1 VTEKNLINQIKQL
14 KQIKPQKDWVFS
26 LKTDLFKDEL
36 KESFV
41 FFPLFKP
48 ALACLTMFALFFGLF
63 GFAQTSV
70 PGDLLYPVK
79 KIAEKGQLAFVSQ
92 ENRPQNSL
100 VMADKRL
107 EELIKIVESNQV
119 KKLATAINEVES
131 SVSEAARNISRIEAT
146 SSNPVIIKDIVDKT
160 KKLEF
165 RIEEIRALGVVIGGE
180 ELQEVSARL
189 EVKVLL
195 SDLENRTLTEQE
207 QEVLAEMNRLAEEKE
222 YEKVLEMFFSEF
234 NKAEEIKQDIEQ
246 EIEQEEEETQE
257 IEE

>member
-1 VTEKNLINQIKQL
+1 MTGKDIFSQIKQL

-26 LKTDLFKDEL
+26 LKTDLFKDEA

-48 ALACLTMFALFFGLF
+48 ALACLTMFTLFFGLF

-100 VMADKRL
+100 AMADRRL

-119 KKLATAINEVES
+119 KNLATAINEVES
-131 SVSEAARNISRIEAT
+131 SVSEVAKNISRIEAT
-146 SSNPVIIKDIVDKT
+146 SSSPVAIKNIVDKT

-165 RIEEIRALGVVIGGE
+165 RIEEVRALGVVIGGE
-180 ELQEVSARL
+180 GLQGVSAGL

-207 QEVLAEMNRLAEEKE
+207 EQVLNQMKKLAEEKE
-222 YEKVLEMFFSEF
+222 YQKVLELFFSEF
-234 NKAEEIKQDIEQ
+234 DKKEEINQDIEQ
-246 EIEQEEEETQE
+246 EQEEEEETQG